1 MYVCA
6 HVGMSVYVRHECVL
20 MCVSHEI
27 RREFRMNGKRDN
39 RLKWDKRDKY
49 GKSAVK

>member
-1 MYVCA
+1 MCTC
-6 HVGMSVYVRHECVL
+6 RHEWVCKTCVR
-20 MCVSHEI
+20 HEI

-39 RLKWDKRDKY
+39 RLKWGKRTEY